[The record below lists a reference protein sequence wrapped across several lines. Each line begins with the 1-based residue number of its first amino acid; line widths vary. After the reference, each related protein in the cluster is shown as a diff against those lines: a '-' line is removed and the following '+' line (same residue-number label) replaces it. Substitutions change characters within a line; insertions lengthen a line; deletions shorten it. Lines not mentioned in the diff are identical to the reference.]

1 MGIQH
6 CYIESVAVW
15 NREWA
20 DDGSDVEEMTEEERE
35 EADSAARVEIEKALD
50 EEAWYRE
57 QERGQMHFS
66 PCLSEWGLKRML
78 LSSKRVA

>member
-6 CYIESVAVW
+6 CYEQSVASW

-20 DDGSDVEEMTEEERE
+20 DNGSEMEEMTEEERE
-35 EADSAARVEIEKALD
+35 EAEREARVEIERAID

-57 QERGQMHFS
+57 QERGQMNLS
-66 PCLSEWGLKRML
+66 PCLSEIELDL
-78 LSSKRVA
+78 DAAF